1 MPINRLPEKI
11 ANVNIPLR
19 NGVISL
25 RPKKLDNVQQHILE
39 AIDPDTLD
47 QLKTLHAN
55 LDKIVNMVDKSGF
68 K

>member
-1 MPINRLPEKI
+1 M
-11 ANVNIPLR
+11 
-19 NGVISL
+19 ISL
-25 RPKKLDNVQQHILE
+25 RPKRLDNVQQHILE

-55 LDKIVNMVDKSGF
+55 LDKIVNMVDKSEF